1 MGALARD
8 GLEPGSSV
16 TSYIKTID
24 LEYINIGMT
33 PLLARVHDF
42 IIHLLSQ
49 QPPTM
54 LRLPEKLQ
62 AASPFLSLTSDKY
75 PCTYTAFPISP

>member
-16 TSYIKTID
+16 TSTIKTID

-42 IIHLLSQ
+42 IIHLRSL
-49 QPPTM
+49 QPNYV
-54 LRLPEKLQ
+54 RLPEKLQ
-62 AASPFLSLTSDKY
+62 AASPFLSLTGDQY
-75 PCTYTAFPISP
+75 PCTYTAFSILP

>member
-16 TSYIKTID
+16 TSTIKTID

-42 IIHLLSQ
+42 IIHPLSQ
-49 QPPTM
+49 QPTNAEIA
-54 LRLPEKLQ
+54 RKI
-62 AASPFLSLTSDKY
+62 ASSIFLS
-75 PCTYTAFPISP
+75 